1 MKKLINQIWKFGIV
15 GVICTVIDFGI
26 LTFLGRWQASIIL
39 YPMRCP
45 FTVSV
50 VANYVLSMKYVF
62 RRKKNANRVKEFI
75 VFVILSAIGLLFKSA
90 SYVGRCGRNG
100 NLLCGGQGSGYRCCN
115 GIQFCFQKTDSG
127 RKKSRR
133 NRK

>member
-1 MKKLINQIWKFGIV
+1 M

-26 LTFLGRWQASIIL
+26 LTFLREVAGVHYLISNAVS
-39 YPMRCP
+39 

-75 VFVILSAIGLLFKSA
+75 VFVILSAIGLLLNQLLMWGAVDGMGIYYVAAKVLATAVVMVYNFVSRKLILEEKS
-90 SYVGRCGRNG
+90 
-100 NLLCGGQGSGYRCCN
+100 QEE
-115 GIQFCFQKTDSG
+115 
-127 RKKSRR
+127 
-133 NRK
+133 